1 MRIAVL
7 GAGIIGVTTAYELAA
22 DGHEVTVFD
31 RCSSV
36 AAESSFANAGFVAPA
51 YAVPWAAPGMR
62 SRVLRQLFTPEAPWR
77 WTPSL
82 APAQWR
88 WILRWWSAC
97 RPDVYAGNRRA
108 LFELARLS
116 QQRLRE
122 LRHQLSLH
130 YERGEGVLVLLRTE
144 RDLAAVRRNLEVLR
158 DLGLQAR
165 EISAEH
171 CRALEPDLSPSEPLA
186 AALQLP
192 NDETGNC
199 RQVAH
204 MLRDAAETRHNARF
218 RFGAEVSRIDTR
230 TQRPVLRVHQVAAP
244 AEFTNTP
251 PMGRIRG
258 PQAAHGP
265 PAQAPSPDTPAVS
278 EEDFDALVVCAGVD
292 SPALLHRLG
301 LRIPLLP
308 VHGYSATFAL
318 RIKELGPR
326 SAMVDE
332 QHKVA
337 ITRLGPRVRV
347 SGGAELGGDPRK
359 MHQGAL
365 ETLYKVLQD
374 WFPGAAQLAGPQ
386 LWKGAR
392 PMLPDGPPV
401 IGASGI
407 ANIWLNLGHGGSGWA
422 LACGSARLVAD
433 QIAQRPSALDPG
445 PFSIRRY
452 AS

>member
-36 AAESSFANAGFVAPA
+36 AAESSFANAGFVAPT
-51 YAVPWAAPGMR
+51 YAAPWAAPGMR
-62 SRVLRQLFTPEAPWR
+62 SRVLRQWFTPDAPWR
-77 WTPSL
+77 WAPSL

-97 RPDVYAGNRRA
+97 RPEVYARNRRA

-122 LRHQLSLH
+122 LRQQLALQ

-144 RDLAAVRRNLEVLR
+144 RDLAVVRRNLEVLH

-171 CRALEPDLSPSEPLA
+171 CRALEPDLNASEPLA

-204 MLRDAAETRHNARF
+204 LLREAAETRHNARF
-218 RFGAEVSRIDTR
+218 RFGAQVSHIDTR
-230 TQRPVLRVHQVAAP
+230 AQRPVLRVHQVAMP
-244 AEFTNTP
+244 TEFATTP
-251 PMGRIRG
+251 TPGRTRG
-258 PQAAHGP
+258 PQTPRSLPFANDGS
-265 PAQAPSPDTPAVS
+265 APVS
-278 EEDFDALVVCAGVD
+278 DEDFDAVVVCAGVD
-292 SPALLHRLG
+292 SPSLLRGLG
-301 LRIPLLP
+301 VHIPLLP
-308 VHGYSATFAL
+308 MHGYSATFSL
-318 RIKELGPR
+318 RVKEIGPR
-326 SAMVDE
+326 SAMLDE
-332 QHKVA
+332 HHKVA

-347 SGGAELGGDPRK
+347 AGGAELGGDPRK

-374 WFPGAAQLAGPQ
+374 WFPGAAHMAAPQ

-392 PMLPDGPPV
+392 PMLPDGPPL
-401 IGASGI
+401 IGASGVP
-407 ANIWLNLGHGGSGWA
+407 NVWLNLGHGGSGWA

-433 QIAQRPSALDPG
+433 QIGQRPPALDLG

-452 AS
+452 AA

>member
-22 DGHEVTVFD
+22 DGHQVTVFD

-36 AAESSFANAGFVAPA
+36 AAEASFANAGFVAPS
-51 YAVPWAAPGMR
+51 YAAPWAAPGMR
-62 SRVLRQLFTPEAPWR
+62 SRALRQLLTPGAPWR
-77 WTPSL
+77 WGPSMP
-82 APAQWR
+82 PAQWR

-97 RPDVYAGNRRA
+97 RPDVYASNRRA

-116 QQRLRE
+116 QHRLRE
-122 LRHQLSLH
+122 LRQQLALQ
-130 YERGEGVLVLLRTE
+130 YERSEGVLVLLRTE
-144 RDLAAVRRNLEVLR
+144 RDLAIVRRNLEVLR

-165 EISAEH
+165 EISAEQ
-171 CRALEPDLSPSEPLA
+171 CRALEPDLNPSEPLA

-192 NDETGNC
+192 TDETGNC

-204 MLRDAAETRHNARF
+204 LLRDAAETRHNARF
-218 RFGAEVSRIDTR
+218 RFGAQVSHIDTR
-230 TQRPVLRVHQVAAP
+230 AQRPVLRVHQVAAP
-244 AEFTNTP
+244 AEFATTP
-251 PMGRIRG
+251 SLGRTRG
-258 PQAAHGP
+258 PQNPLSAP
-265 PAQAPSPDTPAVS
+265 TPAQGTAAVS
-278 EEDFDALVVCAGVD
+278 HEDFDAVVVCAGVD
-292 SPALLHRLG
+292 SPALLRSLG
-301 LRIPLLP
+301 LRIPILP

-326 SAMVDE
+326 SAMMDE
-332 QHKVA
+332 HHKVA

-347 SGGAELGGDPRK
+347 AGGAELGGDPRK

-374 WFPGAAQLAGPQ
+374 WFPGAAQLAAPQ

-392 PMLPDGPPV
+392 PMLPDGPPL

-407 ANIWLNLGHGGSGWA
+407 ANVWLNLGHGGSGWA

-433 QIAQRPSALDPG
+433 QISQRPHALDLA